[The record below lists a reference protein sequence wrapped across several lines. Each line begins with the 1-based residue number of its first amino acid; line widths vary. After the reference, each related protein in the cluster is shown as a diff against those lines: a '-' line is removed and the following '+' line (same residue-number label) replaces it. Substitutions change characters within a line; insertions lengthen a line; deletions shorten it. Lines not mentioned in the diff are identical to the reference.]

1 MITFGNFLSE
11 AKISA
16 KNLDKAAE
24 VFKRIIEKR
33 RGIKLF
39 RFGGPKGFTEI
50 KGGIGILYISETGN
64 AIRINYK
71 SGEIE
76 SIAVKYDSKNDE
88 FDVVMKTIMRKK
100 NFKTPNKTITY

>member
-33 RGIKLF
+33 RGVKLF
-39 RFGGPKGFTEI
+39 RFGGPKGIAGTEAVI
-50 KGGIGILYISETGN
+50 KDLQSDLNIP
-64 AIRINYK
+64 
-71 SGEIE
+71 
-76 SIAVKYDSKNDE
+76 IAVKYDSKNDE